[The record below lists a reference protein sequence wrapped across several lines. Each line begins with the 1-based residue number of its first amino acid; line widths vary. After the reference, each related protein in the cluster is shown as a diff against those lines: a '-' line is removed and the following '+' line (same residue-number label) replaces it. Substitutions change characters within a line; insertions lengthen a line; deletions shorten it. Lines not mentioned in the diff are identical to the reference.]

1 MPVLVDLRDR
11 NNEGEMK
18 SNGGNQCAHCRQDA
32 RREPMASLK
41 CIAQVTPSLCNLDG
55 GDPREAK
62 TVRKQE
68 RLGLTRLVHGNY
80 PFMAFILP

>member
-1 MPVLVDLRDR
+1 MCSL
-11 NNEGEMK
+11 
-18 SNGGNQCAHCRQDA
+18 SA
-32 RREPMASLK
+32 RRTQGTDGLTFK